1 MVYANRSIAEYT
13 AGENGFTRPRN
24 PLWPLL
30 LIAALSCGL
39 ASCAR
44 PGPSVLIPTE
54 VITPGAKLVTVY
66 VATTRA
72 RQPDSAIV
80 YTTGRAAT
88 LNYAEFTIAIPPR
101 HKRGEIEWPA
111 GTPDPESDFVTV
123 QQRILSG
130 AEFAQKVSARAPG
143 RDGRKAGVFI
153 HGYNVNFQ
161 ESVFRLAQMASDA
174 DIDGIP
180 ILFAWPADD
189 KLVGYVGD
197 KEAAT
202 YSRDALAQLLT
213 QLTRD
218 RKPGDVTLLAHS
230 MGAWLTVEALR
241 QLRMTGRSATI
252 AGLKVILA
260 APDIDLDVFSAQTR
274 VIGPLTPPMT
284 VLVSRDDKALAF
296 AGSVAGDRKRLGA
309 LDVDNPGVQ
318 EAARAAN
325 IRIIDISNLKSPDPL
340 NHDGYVIYATL
351 YSRLG
356 GMERRHAG
364 GDFGQAGAFIF
375 SSFGSAIA
383 SPFTF
388 AGGALGNQ

>member
-44 PGPSVLIPTE
+44 PGPGVLIPTDA
-54 VITPGAKLVTVY
+54 ITPGAKLVTVY
-66 VATTRA
+66 VATTRV

-80 YTTGRAAT
+80 YTTGRAPT

-101 HKRGEIEWPA
+101 HKPGEIEWPA

-318 EAARAAN
+318 DAARAAH
-325 IRIIDISNLKSPDPL
+325 IRIIDISNLTSPDQL
-340 NHDGYVIYATL
+340 NHDGYVTYATL

-364 GDFGQAGAFIF
+364 GDFGQAGTFIF

-383 SPFTF
+383 SPFTLI
-388 AGGALGNQ
+388 GGALGNQ